1 MKTSWEARLSD
12 SLIQEEAYRNL
23 TIEQQDEG
31 FSGTLQFGTAG
42 IRGLIGLGPNRL
54 NKFTVQKVAL
64 GLAQYLKS
72 ETKSPKVVIGF
83 DTRHLSPE
91 FSDVIAKVLA
101 HHEIKTYVFERY
113 RTTPELSFAVRYLNA
128 DAGVMITASHNPP
141 EYNGIKIYGSDGGQ
155 LALEPSEQVSK
166 FIQSIDALSIDDSHD
181 PSYIEVANS
190 EVTDAY
196 KRHVLDLVGT
206 IEESSLNVV
215 FSSLHGTSVP
225 IVPELLDA
233 LNFKNYHLVK
243 EQVIP
248 DPNFTHVASANPEE
262 HSAFDLSIK
271 LAEEVNADLLI
282 ATDPDADRMGIVVK
296 HLNDYHY
303 FNGNQIGAILLYNRI
318 LQTEGLAHR
327 AAVKSIVTSE
337 LGRVIAQA
345 HDVEMFDVLTG
356 FKFIAEKIAT
366 FETTNSHNYIFGYEE
381 SYGYMAK
388 PFVRDK
394 DAVQIVPLLIKIAS
408 ELKNNN
414 ETLVDQLNLIY
425 KTYGKYE
432 EKLFAHTMTGKD
444 GQVEIANIMETARTS
459 EIKEIARMKVIKKED
474 FLTQQRTENGEVS
487 KIELPS
493 ANVLKFYFDNG
504 WIALRP
510 SGTEPKIK
518 LYVSLKTDDINAV
531 SDEVNAYF
539 FKK

>member
-141 EYNGIKIYGSDGGQ
+141 EYNGIKIYGPDGGQ